1 MITQTRTH
9 TKDPTIWC
17 LEQAHFKYE
26 DTDMLKLKDGGI
38 HHDNTN
44 QKKSEVAVI
53 SADIRARKIIT
64 NFKRA
69 VHNDKWS
76 VLKDDIAFL

>member
-1 MITQTRTH
+1 
-9 TKDPTIWC
+9 
-17 LEQAHFKYE
+17 
-26 DTDMLKLKDGGI
+26 MLKLKDGGI

-69 VHNDKWS
+69 VHNDKGS